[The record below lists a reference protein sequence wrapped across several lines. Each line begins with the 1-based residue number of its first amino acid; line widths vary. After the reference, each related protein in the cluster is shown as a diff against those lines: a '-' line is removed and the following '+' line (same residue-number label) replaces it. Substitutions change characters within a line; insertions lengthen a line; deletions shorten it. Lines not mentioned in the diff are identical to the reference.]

1 MISVFQMNNFALL
14 RVFAVS
20 KKIIEFIRQLM
31 AEVN

>member
-1 MISVFQMNNFALL
+1 MNNFALL